1 MKSVPAPRRRAPHP
15 TEGSAFA
22 RAVPRW
28 ANDLTGGELSDE
40 IVSELERVQAQLL
53 SFSAVYDRFLDRDAS
68 RWTNPG
74 ELIALL
80 TEVQIGLASFFDAR
94 HPFWR
99 DYRALV
105 RQQVESARWEIT
117 GRGHRPPRFDAA
129 LVRALGRKLS
139 LLRWPASAVPR
150 LAGQPAEIARL
161 DRLFDRFFRVLQ
173 LLDDMTDID
182 RDRQDGQINAVL
194 CAATPLP
201 GQERP
206 ELSVALGIARVCQVA
221 RADLGLILRRARG
234 RCEELANVCVELDGS
249 CRRAEEH
256 AGRLAAYCLTASA
269 LDRVVAALA

>member
-1 MKSVPAPRRRAPHP
+1 MGRHSLLGRIEGRVKSVPAPRRRAPHP

-28 ANDLTGGELSDE
+28 ANDLTGGKLPDE
-40 IVSELERVQAQLL
+40 VVSELERVQARLL

-150 LAGQPAEIARL
+150 LAGKPAEIARL
-161 DRLFDRFFRVLQ
+161 EGLVKKLQ
-173 LLDDMTDID
+173 
-182 RDRQDGQINAVL
+182 
-194 CAATPLP
+194 
-201 GQERP
+201 
-206 ELSVALGIARVCQVA
+206 S
-221 RADLGLILRRARG
+221 
-234 RCEELANVCVELDGS
+234 ELAAEREYVRSL
-249 CRRAEEH
+249 EEH
-256 AGRLAAYCLTASA
+256 FKIAQQG
-269 LDRVVAALA
+269 